1 MFRPYLFVTILA
13 NLCIYSSTLQSEE
26 AKPNHSHYAGQEN
39 REIKSLSEND
49 IKELQAGSGWG
60 LAKAAELNGVPGPKH
75 LLELQNEIDLSA
87 DQIEKIESL
96 FTRMNAAA
104 KALGAQLIQK
114 EKELEGRFRESL
126 PSKDELRELLSDI
139 GEIRA
144 ELRYVHLASH
154 LETPNVLTPN
164 QIERYNQ
171 LRGYASSSDPCDQV
185 PEGHDANMWKRHNG
199 CE

>member
-1 MFRPYLFVTILA
+1 MFRPYLFVTILI
-13 NLCIYSSTLQSEE
+13 NLCIYSSTLQSED

-49 IKELQAGSGWG
+49 IKELKAGSGWG

-75 LLELQNEIDLSA
+75 LLELQDEIDLSA
-87 DQIEKIESL
+87 EQVSKITAL
-96 FTRMNAAA
+96 FNQMNSTA
-104 KALGAQLIQK
+104 KVLGTQLIEK
-114 EKELEGRFRESL
+114 EKELEGRFRDSL
-126 PSKDELRELLSDI
+126 PSTVELRELLSDI

-154 LETPNVLTPN
+154 LETPNVLTPD
-164 QIERYNQ
+164 QLERYNQ
-171 LRGYASSSDPCDQV
+171 LRGYASSDPCDHV

>member
-1 MFRPYLFVTILA
+1 MFRPCLFLSILI
-13 NLCIYSSTLQSEE
+13 NLCVYSATIQSED

-49 IKELQAGSGWG
+49 IKELKAGSGWG

-75 LLELQNEIDLSA
+75 LLELQNEIDLSVNQIKKINA
-87 DQIEKIESL
+87 LFDQ
-96 FTRMNAAA
+96 MNTTA
-104 KALGAQLIQK
+104 KALGTQLIQK
-114 EKELEGRFRESL
+114 EKELEDRFRESL
-126 PSKDELRELLSDI
+126 PSKVELRELLGEI

-154 LETPNVLTPN
+154 LETPNVLTSD

-171 LRGYASSSDPCDQV
+171 LRGYASSPDPCENV